1 MSNYSLSHLSNG
13 TLLRDLQALVAR
25 DRTITAAL
33 LAHLAET
40 DARKLYLP
48 AGYPRCLPTAFKS
61 CGCPRMLPTS
71 ASRRRAQRR
80 QFPALFT
87 AVAEGR
93 LNLTGVGLLAPH
105 LTPENADELL
115 GSSAGKSKAEIEEL
129 VARRFPARSYCRW
142 CGRSCPGPRAIQA
155 TCAGASWARRNG
167 IHRDLEWVPGRT
179 TSRGPPQD
187 GASRPRTLRAPAHHR
202 QEHSRQ
208 AALRASLAQPQDPEW
223 RSRSGARERARR
235 PDRTTREAQVRGNR
249 SAARYDALDSQRSAS
264 PRARAARRLAARS
277 EAGARSSVIAG
288 AAARRASSWSSTTRT
303 RQHAAARRQPRTCDY
318 AVGRTISTRASA
330 LLGPSSWPA
339 SARRRGKRQPKARG
353 AVIEEQARAR
363 AEEQAKQEAE
373 DQAKQQAK
381 QKASEVIPWLR
392 ALGFRA
398 DEARSRAERCE
409 SIPDASLEERVR
421 LALSYVSP
429 RIASHRP
436 APA

>member
-48 AGYPRCLPTAFKS
+48 AGYPSMFTYCVQELRLSEDAAYK
-61 CGCPRMLPTS
+61 RIQ
-71 ASRRRAQRR
+71 AARAAR

-129 VARRFPARSYCRW
+129 VARRFPRSELLPMVRALPAPAPEQSRQLAPAQVGRDATGSIETSNGSLGARPVEVRPKMAPVAPERYALQLTIAKSTHDKLRY
-142 CGRSCPGPRAIQA
+142 AQA
-155 TCAGASWARRNG
+155 LLSHRIPNG
-167 IHRDLEWVPGRT
+167 DLAVVLESALDALIERLEKRKFAAT
-179 TSRGPPQD
+179 D
-187 GASRPRTLRAPAHHR
+187 RPRDTTRSTRSARHLPAHVRRAVWQRDQGRCTFVSDSGRRCPSRKFLEFDHANPAARGGEATTENLRLRCRAHNQHAGECTFGAEFMARKR
-202 QEHSRQ
+202 QEARQ
-208 AALRASLAQPQDPEW
+208 AAAE
-223 RSRSGARERARR
+223 
-235 PDRTTREAQVRGNR
+235 
-249 SAARYDALDSQRSAS
+249 
-264 PRARAARRLAARS
+264 
-277 EAGARSSVIAG
+277 
-288 AAARRASSWSSTTRT
+288 
-303 RQHAAARRQPRTCDY
+303 
-318 AVGRTISTRASA
+318 
-330 LLGPSSWPA
+330 
-339 SARRRGKRQPKARG
+339 ARG